1 MARSLLAIAIVAT
14 LAGGLTACGGGG
26 GGGNTRPTVPT
37 APPPP
42 PPPPPTSPPPPPLA
56 QPGMGD
62 HLSVIRGGAAY
73 RDGYT
78 GAGYRIGVIDTGVNR
93 NHPGLAGRVAANL
106 TYIDP
111 RKNNTSVDDVVGH
124 GTTVA
129 LLAAGAAVGQWPG
142 GVAPGATILSARI
155 INDERP
161 TDDGSGQ
168 GNEVTGAIG
177 VKGIHQD
184 LVARGMRIMNNSW
197 GGLYWKDAR
206 ATSAI
211 ADEYRFFIRDHDGL
225 VVFATG
231 NESRETPTDMAS
243 LPSQLG
249 PNNTKPAADLE
260 RGWLAVTAV
269 DTTQP
274 HTLAYY
280 ANACGVAMNYCLAAP
295 GTAVYPGHD
304 STAGNIKYY
313 YGAGTSYAAPLVS
326 GAAALVWEKF
336 PYFDND
342 LVRQTILGTAADIG
356 AVGPDE
362 VFGYGLLDVEAAL
375 GGPGKFDWG
384 DVEVSFSG
392 ESTWSNHITGEGGLV
407 KRGTGTLTMS
417 GILRYTGQTR
427 VEQGTLRLPNGLGDS
442 DVHVGASGRLADT
455 TFLAGDLVNA
465 GAVRVDGG
473 GNATVFSVLGDYT
486 QQDGGR
492 LELVLGYGG
501 LDVKGQATIEGGDVQ
516 VVGLR
521 GDGYV
526 AQAREDVLTAAGGVT
541 GRFDAL
547 TTGPGVFLDASLL
560 YGGNAVWLDVRRI
573 DVTAAASSLGIA
585 NPYAMGAARRVEAAF
600 SLMDADGGVASVD
613 AGFNR
618 IAGDFQRTADARSA
632 AASLRSLSGEVH
644 AAAMA
649 ATFDALDMGRR
660 TLSGRMDQ
668 LAGGARRT
676 GNWFEG
682 VGSPAVAG
690 AGTGAQVSGWM
701 AGHDLRLD
709 GNLVAGMAVAETRG
723 DNRFHGLSDRS
734 RERQAQV
741 QAYLGVQG
749 EHAYLAGQ
757 LGSGQWQRQTDR
769 ELLAGASRHA
779 VHADYDG
786 SFRMAAVE
794 TGWRFGHA
802 GAGLVPYL
810 GVEHARVAS
819 DGFREE
825 GASGF
830 GLRTGALDA
839 HRSQA
844 LAGLRAFGDLG
855 DWRLQGH
862 AEWQQTLSSDGMTPL
877 ASFVGLEAWSPL
889 ASVDPARSGGLFGV
903 SARTWLS
910 PRSQLG
916 FSLDQRF
923 GPRGDARQATV
934 QYALEF

>member
-1 MARSLLAIAIVAT
+1 
-14 LAGGLTACGGGG
+14 
-26 GGGNTRPTVPT
+26 
-37 APPPP
+37 
-42 PPPPPTSPPPPPLA
+42 
-56 QPGMGD
+56 MGD

-211 ADEYRFFIRDHDGL
+211 ADEYRFFIHDHDGL

-249 PNNTKPAADLE
+249 PNNTTPAADLE

-336 PYFDND
+336 PYFNND
-342 LVRQTILGTAADIG
+342 LVRQTLLGTAADIG
-356 AVGPDE
+356 APGPDE
-362 VFGYGLLDVEAAL
+362 VFGYGLLDVAAAL

-392 ESTWSNHITGEGGLV
+392 ESTWSNDITGEGGLT
-407 KRGTGTLTMS
+407 KRGSGTLTL
-417 GILRYTGQTR
+417 GGYLRYTGDTR
-427 VEQGTLRLPNGLGDS
+427 VEQGTLRLPSGLGSS
-442 DVHVGASGRLADT
+442 DVYVGANGRLVDT
-455 TFLAGDLVNA
+455 AFLGKDLVNA
-465 GAVRVDGG
+465 GVVRVDGVG
-473 GNATVFSVLGDYT
+473 DNATVFTVNGDYT
-486 QQDGGR
+486 QQEGGR
-492 LELVLGYGG
+492 LELMLGYGG
-501 LDVKGQATIEGGDVQ
+501 LDVRGKATIEGGDVQ
-516 VVGLR
+516 VVGVR
-521 GDGYV
+521 SGYV
-526 AQAREDVLTAAGGVT
+526 YQAREDVITADGGIT
-541 GRFDAL
+541 GRFDGL
-547 TTGPGVFLDASLL
+547 GTGPGVFLDASLM
-560 YGGNAVWLDVRRI
+560 YGANSVWLDVRRV
-573 DVTAAASSLGIA
+573 DVTATASSLGIA
-585 NPYAMGAARRVEAAF
+585 NPYALGAANRIEAAF
-600 SLMDADGGVASVD
+600 SLLDTGGAAID
-613 AGFNR
+613 AGFSQ
-618 IAGDFQRTADARSA
+618 IAGDFQRIADAQGA
-632 AASLRSLSGEVH
+632 ADSLRSLSGEVH

-649 ATFDALDMGRR
+649 ATFDALDMGRF
-660 TLSGRMDQ
+660 TLSGRMDR
-668 LAGGARRT
+668 LAGGARHA
-676 GNWFEG
+676 GGWFEG
-682 VGSPAVAG
+682 LGAANLASSGS
-690 AGTGAQVSGWM
+690 GAQVRGWM
-701 AGHDLRLD
+701 AGHDMRLD

-723 DNRFHGLSDRS
+723 DSRFVGLADRS

-741 QAYLGVQG
+741 QAYLGLQG
-749 EHAYLAGQ
+749 EHAYLSGQ

-769 ELLAGASRHA
+769 ELLAGAGRHA

-810 GVEHARVAS
+810 GVEHAEVDS
-819 DGFREE
+819 DGFREH
-825 GASGF
+825 GANGF

-855 DWRLQGH
+855 NWRLQGH
-862 AEWQQTLSSDGMTPL
+862 AEWQQTLSSDGLTPL

-889 ASVDPARSGGLFGV
+889 ASVDPARSGGLFGF

-923 GPRGDARQATV
+923 GPRGDARQATL
-934 QYALEF
+934 QYAREF